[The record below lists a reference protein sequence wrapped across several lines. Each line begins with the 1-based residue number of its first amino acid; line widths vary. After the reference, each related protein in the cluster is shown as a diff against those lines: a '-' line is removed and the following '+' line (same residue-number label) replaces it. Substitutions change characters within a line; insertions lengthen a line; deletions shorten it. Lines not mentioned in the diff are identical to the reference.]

1 MLLLCESDVAK
12 VYDDGDYFRI
22 IMEGKEDKLF
32 SKKKYPYF
40 PLACCIKWDMTP
52 IDIGYLNKLSKTDIK
67 ADPE

>member
-32 SKKKYPYF
+32 SKKSIHTF
-40 PLACCIKWDMTP
+40 LLRVA
-52 IDIGYLNKLSKTDIK
+52 
-67 ADPE
+67 